1 MATEGSAAE
10 TEFPFIKNTRDG
22 VSLHIRVRPKAARTE
37 WVDSTCDPAQLRVAA
52 PPIDG
57 EANAACVAFL
67 ARTLGV
73 RRADIRLV
81 SGAKARVKRFDV
93 SGLRR
98 ADAVVR
104 LRDL

>member
-10 TEFPFIKNTRDG
+10 IEFPFIHDTRDG
-22 VSLHIRVRPKAARTE
+22 VSLHVRVRPKAARTE
-37 WVDSTCDPAQLRVAA
+37 WVDLTCDPAQLRVSA
-52 PPIDG
+52 PPVDG

-73 RRADIRLV
+73 RRADVRLA
-81 SGAKARVKRFDV
+81 SGAQARVKRFEV

-98 ADAVVR
+98 ADAVER
-104 LRDL
+104 LRAL